1 MEIAGLEV
9 VMGANF
15 DAFYSALSQAD
26 TMMRNFAQN
35 FKSAFSGIPDFGK
48 KFNFTSNG
56 ASQAAQDA
64 REYARAAR
72 EQAAADI
79 DAAKARALNN
89 KETERQENRA
99 KNLKDEWSQLLA
111 ENQRLTREYYN
122 ASASLLKYGDASG
135 ITAQK
140 LEELRKAA
148 LESNKQI
155 SKVEQGVG
163 RFQRN
168 VGNYASG
175 FNPLANSISQIAR
188 ELPSL
193 SNGVTVFASAIG
205 NNLFA
210 PFDAVRQIVEQNKIL
225 IAQGQ
230 PVQSVFKQLASAVF
244 SWQTVLAVGV
254 TLLTVYGPKLYEIIT
269 GAKGAAESAKKLKE
283 EQQALNGAQETA
295 NRQAGEQISHIKQLQ
310 ATMTNAN
317 LTMKQREN
325 AYNEAIKLYPS
336 YLSQVSKDQA
346 LNGGLADIINEKLI
360 PAILA
365 AARARAYQEKI
376 NILTTKQID
385 LEQQQTDLI
394 NKKALAQAS
403 ANKEA
408 QRGADIAKAQA
419 GGPRD
424 FGQGASRVA
433 LQQDI
438 DKTKELTESINE
450 NAKARLVN
458 REEIERMARSLQAQQ
473 QLSGNLDTSGKDIT
487 AIKAP
492 KSKIPENLED
502 DRLRI
507 AKVYKKW
514 NDDLNDFGE
523 KKLSI
528 EEEIALNSKIVGGT
542 YEGIA
547 KEQQNAEA
555 RRLNSQLELQKS
567 IYGKS
572 LAQLEAYRDEA
583 KRVAAS
589 MSTFITDAFANM
601 AVQSAELIG
610 ETLAKI
616 GDKDW
621 NIGMLF
627 KDIGKMLGDQII
639 ALGKQLVIA
648 GGLMEA
654 IWKAISAIG
663 IPTGGAAAIIVGL
676 GAIAAGAALK
686 AALSKQAKGVGQT
699 AFADG
704 GVVYGPTNAL
714 IGEYSG
720 ARSNPEVVA
729 PLDKLK
735 SILSQQNFGGN
746 KTQVFIPE
754 VTIKGQDLVIAFDRA
769 QTYRKR

>member
-175 FNPLANSISQIAR
+175 FNPLSNSISQIAR

-193 SNGVTVFASAIG
+193 SNGVAVFASAIG

-230 PVQSVFKQLASAVF
+230 PVQSVFKQLASSIF
-244 SWQTVLAVGV
+244 SFQTALAVGV
-254 TLLTVYGPKLYEIIT
+254 TLLTVYGPKIYDFIKS
-269 GAKGAAESAKKLKE
+269 GGKSAAVIKDQE
-283 EQQALNGAQETA
+283 ERQKALNEAYNSGL
-295 NRQAGEQISHIKQLQ
+295 RQAGEQITTIKRLND
-310 ATMTNAN
+310 TMTNTN
-317 LTMKQREN
+317 LTMEVRTA
-325 AYNEAIKLYPS
+325 AYNEAVKLYPS
-336 YLSQVSKDQA
+336 YLSGISKEDA
-346 LNGGLADIINEKLI
+346 LSGALADTINNKLI
-360 PAILA
+360 PAIQSA
-365 AARARAYQEKI
+365 AKARAIQNKITTLAEQE
-376 NILTTKQID
+376 ID
-385 LEQQQTDLI
+385 LRTKVGNAIDKQ
-394 NKKALAQAS
+394 
-403 ANKEA
+403 
-408 QRGADIAKAQA
+408 AKAQSDA
-419 GGPRD
+419 DKVWDKSGITWAKTGDILSGVLTGGYK
-424 FGQGASRVA
+424 SVA
-433 LQQDI
+433 ADI
-438 DKTKELTESINE
+438 S
-450 NAKARLVN
+450 NAKEEVQDYTKAIIDNVVEQQKLARQ
-458 REEIERMARSLQAQQ
+458 LQDQMK
-473 QLSGNLDTSGKDIT
+473 SNGNLDTSGRDVT
-487 AIKAP
+487 TIKQP

-507 AKVYKKW
+507 AKIYEKQQEDISNAEGRIIDIREQAYQHAKIVSDQFVALSNSQKDAQARALDAQIQIVSEKYKKSR
-514 NDDLNDFGE
+514 E
-523 KKLSI
+523 
-528 EEEIALNSKIVGGT
+528 
-542 YEGIA
+542 
-547 KEQQNAEA
+547 
-555 RRLNSQLELQKS
+555 
-567 IYGKS
+567 
-572 LAQLEAYRDEA
+572 QLEAYRDEV
-583 KRVAAS
+583 KRVTEGIRA
-589 MSTFITDAFANM
+589 FLTDAFANM